1 MKEIFP
7 IDMVAL
13 NDVRGYSI
21 YATRSYTTDL
31 IKCSTAPFVDIF
43 KFEMDGAIFNMRVTV
58 PVTRVF

>member
-1 MKEIFP
+1 
-7 IDMVAL
+7 MVAL